1 MLTIKSSGVKVKP
14 MQGGSLPL
22 TDVFTH
28 KELFQKSISK
38 ELKGKNVYF
47 ISQLMSLDRTRFLRY
62 KDLKHRIKINTQGR
76 VLGWFKFIENKLV
89 KEPLISK
96 KVKNEYQLEY
106 NLYNN
111 DVNIAN
117 VKTRNWIATF
127 CEQVNMPIIGVAEKC
142 VIINASS
149 IQNDRYM
156 VDNFIYEV
164 LAQAKCKHHGG
175 SNEKARNIKKVNGL
189 LRYIYPKN
197 GFMKNGLIDEI
208 KMGSAFLISSPID
221 RYFNCS
227 IGDNPF
233 SNKAELIPVILNLMA
248 YHKWQMLRIYGFNVK
263 LVKVK
268 AHSNSDNNNKIDKL
282 AKLGIKKEILMIEDA
297 LLLHNGTI
305 CWRDMPIEHNSI
317 LMIKGIKDAQFIDKF
332 IMLNRNR
339 IRYQKRKPDLYDDSW
354 KCNFCGIEE
363 EMFDHFWKCEFSKK
377 EIDKQQ
383 LENKVEKLDMWN
395 IGYFYDFTFLM
406 KNQVSHQLVDL
417 LKFYKIEV
425 CSESSQSGY
434 SVIHLKFDWIQINP
448 NDSSD

>member
-1 MLTIKSSGVKVKP
+1 
-14 MQGGSLPL
+14 
-22 TDVFTH
+22 
-28 KELFQKSISK
+28 
-38 ELKGKNVYF
+38 
-47 ISQLMSLDRTRFLRY
+47 
-62 KDLKHRIKINTQGR
+62 
-76 VLGWFKFIENKLV
+76 
-89 KEPLISK
+89 
-96 KVKNEYQLEY
+96 
-106 NLYNN
+106 
-111 DVNIAN
+111 
-117 VKTRNWIATF
+117 
-127 CEQVNMPIIGVAEKC
+127 
-142 VIINASS
+142 
-149 IQNDRYM
+149 
-156 VDNFIYEV
+156 
-164 LAQAKCKHHGG
+164 
-175 SNEKARNIKKVNGL
+175 
-189 LRYIYPKN
+189 
-197 GFMKNGLIDEI
+197 
-208 KMGSAFLISSPID
+208 MGSAFLISSPID

-305 CWRDMPIEHNSI
+305 CWRDMPIEHNPI

-339 IRYQKRKPDLYDDSW
+339 IRYQSEVLELIDW
-354 KCNFCGIEE
+354 KTSLKLN
-363 EMFDHFWKCEFSKK
+363 CEFSKK